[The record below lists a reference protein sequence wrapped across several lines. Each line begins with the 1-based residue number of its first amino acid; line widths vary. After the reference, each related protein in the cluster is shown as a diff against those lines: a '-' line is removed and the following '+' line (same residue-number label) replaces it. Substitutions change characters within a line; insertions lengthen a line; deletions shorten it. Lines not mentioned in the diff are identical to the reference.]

1 MIPFKKLQFKSRL
14 KPGIHIRLV
23 HLDDETNVVALV
35 SDVSIRGNFLLTY
48 YVQNIVG
55 NEIKDKIYA
64 SVDANNLG
72 EFNCVESAKMACQ
85 KHFEGWILEN
95 FFDLKL

>member
-1 MIPFKKLQFKSRL
+1 MIPFKKLQFVSRL
-14 KPGIHIRLV
+14 GP
-23 HLDDETNVVALV
+23 LDNTDVIALV
-35 SDVSIRGNFLLTY
+35 SYVTIRGNYLLTY

-55 NEIKDKIYA
+55 NEIKDKIYV
-64 SVDANNLG
+64 SVNNEDLG

-95 FFDLKL
+95 FFDLKFK